1 MKTKRFSL
9 LFAVLAMFILVPLSL
24 YAQNEQTKEYHEEFS
39 ADKNTILTVENKYG
53 NVDMK
58 DWENNSVKIDVI
70 VTVSNSNSEKA
81 ERLLSYID
89 VVISQEGNEIIAK
102 TVFDEKFSRSSNWR
116 DDNDLSIDYTIQM
129 PKDLAVNL
137 NNKYGN
143 IFISELTGKA
153 NIVLKYGKMKANK
166 ISRGD
171 EKPLSAIDLGY
182 SDASIEESDWLKIN
196 MKYSKLDM
204 TNTTAIV
211 LLSKYSKLS
220 IDDCSSLVIEG
231 KYDTYD
237 LGSLSNLV
245 ATCSY
250 SGFKIEEV
258 KEKLNLDTRYTDC
271 TVEYVPPAF
280 ETIDIQTKYGGY
292 RIGID
297 DNASYNLDGFAEYAK
312 IQYHDTGNVSR
323 ITENTSTKVFGTVG
337 NDPDPSASV
346 KVVSKYGNVRL
357 TD

>member
-1 MKTKRFSL
+1 MKTKRFSSL
-9 LFAVLAMFILVPLSL
+9 LPVLAIFILVPQGI
-24 YAQNEQTKEYHEEFS
+24 YAQNERKKEFHEEFS

-58 DWENNSVKIDVI
+58 DWENNRVKIDVT

-81 ERLLSYID
+81 EKLLSYID
-89 VVISQEGNEIIAK
+89 VVISQQGNEITAK
-102 TVFDEKFSRSSNWR
+102 TVIDEKFSKSSNWR

-129 PKDLAVNL
+129 PKDIAVNL

-153 NIVLKYGKMKANK
+153 NIILKYGKLKANK

-171 EKPLSAIDLGY
+171 EKPLSEIDLGY
-182 SDASIEESDWLKIN
+182 SDASIEESDWLKVN

-211 LLSKYSKLS
+211 LLSKYSKLY

-231 KYDTYD
+231 KYDNYE

-245 ATCSY
+245 ANCSY
-250 SGFKIEEV
+250 SGFKIEEI
-258 KEKLNLDTRYTDC
+258 KEKLSLETSYTDC

-280 ETIDIQTKYGGY
+280 QTIDIQTKYGGY

-312 IQYHDTGNVSR
+312 IQYHEAGNVSR
-323 ITENTSTKVFGTVG
+323 ITENTSMKVFGTVG
-337 NDPDPSASV
+337 NNPDPSASV